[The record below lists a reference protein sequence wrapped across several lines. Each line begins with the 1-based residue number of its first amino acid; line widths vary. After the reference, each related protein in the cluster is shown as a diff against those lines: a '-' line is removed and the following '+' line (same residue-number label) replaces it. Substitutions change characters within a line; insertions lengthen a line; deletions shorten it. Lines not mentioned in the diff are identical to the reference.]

1 MKNIFKQAVIVL
13 LIAAM
18 AVMSVGCYGSFTLTK
33 KVYNWNGSMG
43 DKWTK
48 ELVFLVCV
56 VVPVY
61 EIAGTIDVL
70 ILNSIEFWTGQNPMN
85 ASAVTG
91 DGTSVAFN
99 QKTKEMTIS
108 YAGKSFVIANENG
121 RATVKQQDG
130 TVIAYVETGADGSLM
145 LKDASGAVL
154 TSYTQAEFDALLA
167 SR

>member
-18 AVMSVGCYGSFTLTK
+18 AVMSVGCYGSFNLTK

-48 ELVFLVCV
+48 ELVFLVLN

-61 EIAGTIDVL
+61 GIAGFIDVVV
-70 ILNSIEFWTGQNPMN
+70 LNSIEFWTGSNPVAAN
-85 ASAVTG
+85 VSSD
-91 DGTSVAFN
+91 DGTAVAFN
-99 QKTKEMTIS
+99 QETKEMTIS

>member
-33 KVYNWNGSMG
+33 KVYNWNGTMG

-48 ELVFLVCV
+48 ELVFLVLN

-61 EIAGTIDVL
+61 GIAGFIDV
-70 ILNSIEFWTGQNPMN
+70 IVLNSIEFWTGSNPVAAN
-85 ASAVTG
+85 VSSE

-99 QKTKEMTIS
+99 QETKEMTIS
-108 YAGKSFVIANENG
+108 YAGKSFTITNENG